1 MIALVLVTI
10 FTVYFQY
17 FFAASFGLWET
28 IPNLFLP
35 LIIYYSITRE
45 NISSFVLAFLLGIII
60 DLNQPSSFG
69 VSSLLFLIIAFSL
82 GKLKKL
88 LGRQLVGVGIAL
100 VLVTNLFYF
109 LLSSVIFLIFNT
121 GDASPLGKIM
131 VLTLYNSVYS
141 FIIILLLYLIDH
153 LKLSFTQK

>member
-1 MIALVLVTI
+1 MIVLILVTI

-35 LIIYYSITRE
+35 LIIYYNLTRE
-45 NISSFVLAFLLGIII
+45 NVSGFVLAFILGIII

-69 VSSLLFLIIAFSL
+69 VSPLLFLIIAFNLSR
-82 GKLKKL
+82 LKRL
-88 LGRQLVGVGIAL
+88 LSRQLIGIGF
-100 VLVTNLFYF
+100 VLVILANLFYF
-109 LLSSVIFLIFNT
+109 FLSSAIFLIFNT
-121 GDASPLGKIM
+121 GDALALGKII
-131 VLTLYNSVYS
+131 VLSLYNSAYS
-141 FIIILLLYLIDH
+141 FIIILLLYLADH

>member
-1 MIALVLVTI
+1 MITLILVTI
-10 FTVYFQY
+10 FTIYFQY
-17 FFAASFGLWET
+17 FFAASLGLWET
-28 IPNLFLP
+28 IPNFFLP

-45 NISSFVLAFLLGIII
+45 NISGFVLAFLLGIII

-100 VLVTNLFYF
+100 LLATNLFYF
-109 LLSSVIFLIFNT
+109 LLSSLIFLVFNA
-121 GDASPLGKIM
+121 GDALAFGKIM

-141 FIIILLLYLIDH
+141 LIIILLLYLIDH

>member
-1 MIALVLVTI
+1 MITLILVTI

-17 FFAASFGLWET
+17 FFATSLGLWET
-28 IPNLFLP
+28 TPNLLLP

-45 NISSFVLAFLLGIII
+45 NISGFVLAFLLGIII
-60 DLNQPSSFG
+60 DLNQPSTFG
-69 VSSLLFLIIAFSL
+69 VSSLLFLIIAFLL

-100 VLVTNLFYF
+100 LLATNLFYF
-109 LLSSVIFLIFNT
+109 LLSSLIFLVFNA
-121 GDASPLGKIM
+121 GDALAFGKIM

-141 FIIILLLYLIDH
+141 LIIILLLYLIDH

>member
-17 FFAASFGLWET
+17 FFAASLGLWET

-45 NISSFVLAFLLGIII
+45 NISGFVLAFLLGIII

-100 VLVTNLFYF
+100 LLATNLFYF
-109 LLSSVIFLIFNT
+109 LLSSLIFLVFNA
-121 GDASPLGKIM
+121 GDALAFGKIM

-141 FIIILLLYLIDH
+141 LIIILLLYLIDH

>member
-1 MIALVLVTI
+1 MITLILVTI

-17 FFAASFGLWET
+17 FFAASLGLWET
-28 IPNLFLP
+28 TPNLLLP

-45 NISSFVLAFLLGIII
+45 NISGFVLAFLLGIII
-60 DLNQPSSFG
+60 DLNQPSTFG

-100 VLVTNLFYF
+100 LLATNLFYF
-109 LLSSVIFLIFNT
+109 LLSSLIFLVFNA
-121 GDASPLGKIM
+121 GDALAFGKIM

-141 FIIILLLYLIDH
+141 LIIILLLYLIDH

>member
-17 FFAASFGLWET
+17 FFAASLGLWET

-45 NISSFVLAFLLGIII
+45 NISGFVLAFLLGIII

-100 VLVTNLFYF
+100 LLATNLFYF
-109 LLSSVIFLIFNT
+109 LLSSLIFLVFNA
-121 GDASPLGKIM
+121 GDALAFGKIM

-141 FIIILLLYLIDH
+141 LIIILLLYLIEH

>member
-1 MIALVLVTI
+1 MISLVLVTV

-17 FFAASFGLWET
+17 FFAASLGLWET

-45 NISSFVLAFLLGIII
+45 NISGFVLAFLLGIII

-88 LGRQLVGVGIAL
+88 LGRQLAGVGAAL
-100 VLVTNLFYF
+100 LLATNLFYF
-109 LLSSVIFLIFNT
+109 LFSSLIFLVFNA
-121 GDASPLGKIM
+121 GDAQAFGKIM
-131 VLTLYNSVYS
+131 VLTLYNSAYS
-141 FIIILLLYLIDH
+141 LIIILLLYLIDH

>member
-1 MIALVLVTI
+1 MITLVLVTI

-17 FFAASFGLWET
+17 FFAASLGLWET

-45 NISSFVLAFLLGIII
+45 NISGYVLAFLIGIII

-88 LGRQLVGVGIAL
+88 LGRQLVVVGVAL
-100 VLVTNLFYF
+100 VLFANLFYF
-109 LLSSVIFLIFNT
+109 LFSSLIFIVFNS
-121 GDASPLGKIM
+121 GDALAFGKIM
-131 VLTLYNSVYS
+131 ALSLYNSAYS
-141 FIIILLLYLIDH
+141 LIIILLLYLIDH

>member
-17 FFAASFGLWET
+17 FFAASLGLWET

-45 NISSFVLAFLLGIII
+45 NISGFVLAFLLGIII

-100 VLVTNLFYF
+100 LLATNLFYF
-109 LLSSVIFLIFNT
+109 LLSSLIFLVFNA
-121 GDASPLGKIM
+121 GDALAFGKIM

-141 FIIILLLYLIDH
+141 LIIILLLYLIDH
-153 LKLSFTQK
+153 LKLSFTRK

>member
-17 FFAASFGLWET
+17 FFAASLGLWET

-45 NISSFVLAFLLGIII
+45 NISGFVLAFILGIII
-60 DLNQPSSFG
+60 DINQPSSFG

-88 LGRQLVGVGIAL
+88 LDRQLVGVGIAL

-121 GDASPLGKIM
+121 GDAFAFGKIM
-131 VLTLYNSVYS
+131 FLTLYNSAYS
-141 FIIILLLYLIDH
+141 FIIIFLLYLIDH

>member
-1 MIALVLVTI
+1 MIVLILVTI

-35 LIIYYSITRE
+35 LIIYYNLARE
-45 NISSFVLAFLLGIII
+45 NVSGFILAFILGIII

-69 VSSLLFLIIAFSL
+69 VSPLLFLIIAFTLSR
-82 GKLKKL
+82 LKRL
-88 LGRQLVGVGIAL
+88 MSRQLIGIGSVL
-100 VLVTNLFYF
+100 VLLANLFYF
-109 LLSSVIFLIFNT
+109 LLSSAIFLIFNT
-121 GDASPLGKIM
+121 GAALAFGKII
-131 VLTLYNSVYS
+131 VLSLYNSAYS
-141 FIIILLLYLIDH
+141 FIVILLLYLADH

>member
-1 MIALVLVTI
+1 MGNDS
-10 FTVYFQY
+10 Q
-17 FFAASFGLWET
+17 
-28 IPNLFLP
+28 PFLP

-45 NISSFVLAFLLGIII
+45 NISGFVLAFILGIII

-88 LGRQLVGVGIAL
+88 LDRQLVGVGIAL

-109 LLSSVIFLIFNT
+109 YF
-121 GDASPLGKIM
+121 
-131 VLTLYNSVYS
+131 
-141 FIIILLLYLIDH
+141 H
-153 LKLSFTQK
+153 Q

>member
-1 MIALVLVTI
+1 MISLILVTI

-17 FFAASFGLWET
+17 FFAASLGLWET

-45 NISSFVLAFLLGIII
+45 NISGFVLAFLLGIII

-100 VLVTNLFYF
+100 LLATNLFYF
-109 LLSSVIFLIFNT
+109 LLSSLIFLVFNA
-121 GDASPLGKIM
+121 GDALAFGKIM

-141 FIIILLLYLIDH
+141 LIIILLLYLIDH

>member
-1 MIALVLVTI
+1 MITLILVTI

-17 FFAASFGLWET
+17 FFAASLGLWET
-28 IPNLFLP
+28 IPNLFIP

-45 NISSFVLAFLLGIII
+45 NISGFVLAFFLGIII
-60 DLNQPSSFG
+60 DLNQPTSFG

-100 VLVTNLFYF
+100 VLLSNLFYF
-109 LLSSVIFLIFNT
+109 LFSSLVFIVFNA
-121 GDASPLGKIM
+121 GDALAFGKIM
-131 VLTLYNSVYS
+131 VLTIYNSLYS
-141 FIIILLLYLIDH
+141 LIIILLLYLIDH
-153 LKLSFTQK
+153 LKLSFTKK

>member
-1 MIALVLVTI
+1 MISLVFVTL
-10 FTVYFQY
+10 FTIYFQY
-17 FFAASFGLWET
+17 FFAVSLGLWET

-45 NISSFVLAFLLGIII
+45 NVSGYVLAFILGIII

-69 VSSLLFLIIAFSL
+69 VSPLLFLIIAFLL

-88 LGRQLVGVGIAL
+88 LGRQLVVVGVAL
-100 VLVTNLFYF
+100 VLFANLFYF
-109 LLSSVIFLIFNT
+109 LFSSLIFIVFNA
-121 GDASPLGKIM
+121 GDALAFGKIM
-131 VLTLYNSVYS
+131 VLSLYNSAYS
-141 FIIILLLYLIDH
+141 LIIILLLYLIDH

>member
-1 MIALVLVTI
+1 MISLVLVTI

-17 FFAASFGLWET
+17 FFAASLGLWET

-45 NISSFVLAFLLGIII
+45 NISGFVLAFLLGIII

-100 VLVTNLFYF
+100 LLATNLFYF
-109 LLSSVIFLIFNT
+109 LLSSLIFLVFNA
-121 GDASPLGKIM
+121 GDALAFGKIM

-141 FIIILLLYLIDH
+141 LIIILLLYLIDH